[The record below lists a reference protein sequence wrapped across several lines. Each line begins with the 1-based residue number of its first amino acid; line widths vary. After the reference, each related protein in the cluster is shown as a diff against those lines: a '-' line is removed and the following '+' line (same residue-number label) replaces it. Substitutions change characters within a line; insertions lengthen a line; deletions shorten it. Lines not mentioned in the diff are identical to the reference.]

1 MHLTHLSVEHFR
13 NIKTASLEFSSGIN
27 IISGSNG
34 AGKTALLEA
43 IHLVARGRSFRT
55 TSHKPLI
62 KEGCDQLVVRS
73 QISSGVSGAVVAVSK
88 SRSGVSLAKVNGEKV
103 RRASEIARLLPLQ
116 LLLPGIADLVFDG
129 PGVRRE
135 SLDWGLFHV
144 EHDFLEKSRRYERA
158 LSQRGAWL
166 RGNVTRGVAIED
178 DSFVGM
184 LVDLGTQINRARE
197 QYIEGLKPVFVDV
210 LSDLDADLKCEMAYK
225 NGGFGTDLQVASETM
240 SKAFSR
246 DLGSGVTHYGPH
258 RGDLDLV
265 VAPGVAK
272 AVVSRGQAKLIALGL
287 TLAHSRLLMSLAR
300 SSPVILLD
308 DFGAELDAQRR
319 DKLTRLLA
327 QMDCQVIVT
336 TADDPSHVVDSETLA
351 AARVF
356 HVEHGQIRG

>member
-27 IISGSNG
+27 IISGSKG

-144 EHDFLEKSRRYERA
+144 EH
-158 LSQRGAWL
+158 
-166 RGNVTRGVAIED
+166 ED

-287 TLAHSRLLMSLAR
+287 TLGHSRLLMSLAR